1 MAHNIEWEGYLTH
14 IAIYDVKITLQLVG
28 GRLAF
33 CGDFQVTI
41 GGSSS

>member
-1 MAHNIEWEGYLTH
+1 MAHNIDWEVYLIH

-28 GRLAF
+28 GWSTS
-33 CGDFQVTI
+33 CGDFRVTI

>member
-1 MAHNIEWEGYLTH
+1 MAHNIKWEGYFTH

-28 GRLAF
+28 GWWTF
-33 CGDFQVTI
+33 CADFQVTI